1 MILEDQSHHTVTERL
16 DSVLVN
22 PEWRDRDVTSM
33 LFILF
38 YNVTQLIQCY
48 QCNIITTHTFVLA
61 TLNLSGEVN
70 RSITHEKCSQQ
81 TVHYRNH
88 VEKSKI
94 LNSMITLFIKRQ

>member
-38 YNVTQLIQCY
+38 YNVTQ
-48 QCNIITTHTFVLA
+48 
-61 TLNLSGEVN
+61 
-70 RSITHEKCSQQ
+70 
-81 TVHYRNH
+81 
-88 VEKSKI
+88 
-94 LNSMITLFIKRQ
+94 